1 MKKIIAVYTGEIKA
15 SKKDTILKS
24 SAIGS
29 CVVIAAYDAANKVG
43 ALAHVMVPGTSPKA
57 RTSQKTRYA
66 ADAIEEMISK
76 MLSLGVKKD
85 DIQVCLVGA
94 GNVLQREDDTICQEI
109 IDSVIELLN
118 KQNIEIKARAIG
130 GTERKSVSLDVEKG
144 TVYYT
149 EGDRAEK
156 LLWEAGEREAKNYV
170 RVISDA

>member
-1 MKKIIAVYTGEIKA
+1 
-15 SKKDTILKS
+15 
-24 SAIGS
+24 
-29 CVVIAAYDAANKVG
+29 
-43 ALAHVMVPGTSPKA
+43 
-57 RTSQKTRYA
+57 
-66 ADAIEEMISK
+66 

-94 GNVLQREDDTICQEI
+94 GNVLQREDDTICQAI

-144 TVYYT
+144 TVYYI